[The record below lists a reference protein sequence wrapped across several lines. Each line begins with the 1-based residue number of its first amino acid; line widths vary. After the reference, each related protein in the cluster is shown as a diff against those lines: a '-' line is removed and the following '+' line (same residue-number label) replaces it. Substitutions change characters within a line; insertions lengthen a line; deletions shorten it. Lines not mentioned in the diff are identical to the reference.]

1 MRPKEC
7 MRIAFSIVYSEHLIN
22 MVIMLLEF
30 KEIKNNL

>member
-1 MRPKEC
+1 
-7 MRIAFSIVYSEHLIN
+7 MRIALSIVYSEHLIH